1 MKDAAEFDRGMFIDT
16 QRFAVSPV
24 SVIDVDIDLRYFRYE
39 FQSNGYNSV
48 VLLSTYDQDL
58 QDAARDMAARGFAFH
73 DACRVYDYNLESRR
87 VAYHNHIVRKMQG
100 VPRNDRLSYARNR
113 QQAHRKLQE
122 LGANVGALIRGE
134 EYNVIDVL
142 EHLRNRAEHSAQKVF
157 TALEAHD
164 VDLDEVRI
172 CDDCGAYHHEDDSN
186 RTIDGNTICESC
198 REDYRYSECM
208 EGLIPEDAVSPVYDS
223 ARAYCDGDAD
233 DYCTTRYGD
242 SHFNEFDGVYFS
254 DIDAYYE
261 ARGGDDEDEDEDE
274 DDNSAGSLDGYH
286 SADRYFTE
294 RNVTPSLAALGVEL
308 EVYAADRSDVV
319 ESLRDNFDDLI
330 LEKDGSLDE
339 DYGFEIVTQP
349 YGPSEWA
356 DLAPQLLKHLR
367 EQGAK
372 GYQTP
377 GEHRY
382 GIHVNV
388 HRRHFSPLAE
398 ARIMFML
405 CDRKNRDFVRA
416 IAQRENIYSANM
428 DMGCFV
434 TPSIY
439 NITDGGG
446 LRSTV
451 SSKRK
456 LVGAGRYCPINWQS
470 NIAEFRIFNSTLN
483 EVSFMK
489 NLEFVWALIGWT
501 KDATGS
507 SHDHRDFIKWMN
519 TPQQRRIY
527 PNLINY
533 LSRKAFFTK
542 GGNRIENT
550 WLPLLNKPVDLDTS
564 ELLLAA

>member
-16 QRFAVSPV
+16 QRFAISPV
-24 SVIDVDIDLRYFRYE
+24 QVVYVGINISYFRYE
-39 FQSNGYNSV
+39 FQSNEYNSV

-58 QDAARDMAARGFAFH
+58 QDAALSLKERGQAFY
-73 DACRVYDYNLESRR
+73 DACRENDYSFQTRR
-87 VAYHNHIVRKMQG
+87 VAYRNRLIRQMQG
-100 VPRNDRLSYARNR
+100 VPRNDRLAYAGNR
-113 QQAHRKLQE
+113 QQARRKLRE
-122 LGANVGALIRGE
+122 LGADVGALIWGE
-134 EYNVIDVL
+134 EYNVIEVL
-142 EHLRNRAEHSAQKVF
+142 ESLRDHNIRFAKKVF
-157 TALEAHD
+157 DALEARY
-164 VDLDEVRI
+164 VDLDEVRV
-172 CDDCGAYHHEDDSN
+172 CDDCGAYHHVDDSN
-186 RTIDGNTICESC
+186 RTIDGNTVCERC
-198 REDYRYSECM
+198 RDDYRCSECM
-208 EGLIPEDAVSPVYDS
+208 DGLIPEDDAIPVYDS
-223 ARAYCDGDAD
+223 TRAYYDGDAD
-233 DYCTTRYGD
+233 DYCTTRYGG
-242 SHFNEFDGVYFS
+242 SHFDEFDGVYFS
-254 DIDAYYE
+254 DNDAYYE
-261 ARGGDDEDEDEDE
+261 VFGDNEDEDEDE
-274 DDNSAGSLDGYH
+274 DNNSADPLDGYH
-286 SADRYFTE
+286 NASRCFTE
-294 RNVTPSLAALGVEL
+294 RNATPAVAALGVEL

-319 ESLRDNFDDLI
+319 GSLRDNFNDLI

-339 DYGFEIVTQP
+339 YCGFEIVTQP

-356 DLAPQLLKHLR
+356 ALAPQLLKHLR
-367 EQGAK
+367 EQGVK

-377 GEHRY
+377 GGHRY
-382 GIHVNV
+382 GIHINV

-398 ARIMFML
+398 ARIMLMM

-428 DMGCFV
+428 DMGCFD

-446 LRSTV
+446 LRSTT

-489 NLEFVWALIGWT
+489 NLEFVWALLGWT

-507 SHDHRDFIKWMN
+507 SHDHRDFIKWVN
-519 TPQQRRIY
+519 TPQQRSTY

-550 WLPLLNKPVDLDTS
+550 WLSLLNKPVDLDTS